1 MASGIASCRYDERL
15 FMKLSI
21 SARIAE
27 SFLSKEAA
35 ALSLSELAD
44 LAVTAGYDAVCMRAS
59 QIGVH
64 SPPDEITAARE
75 LLDARKLSVS
85 MVTGDFDI
93 VYNNDNGPQCLR
105 NIRSHLD
112 LAENL
117 GAPLIRTCIKTP
129 ADISCARRAAD
140 EAAERG
146 IRLAHQCHA
155 ESLFE
160 TPDQIVD
167 TLQKI
172 DRPNFGLIFEAANLD
187 ECGQAYGPEVIGRLA
202 PWIFNVY
209 LQNQKLCAD
218 GTVTL
223 QTWCRGPVSFDIL
236 QIHEAGGIDFDAIFE
251 GLSSIGYDGVVTVH
265 QAGSEQ
271 GRDHSV
277 SAATRTARYLQTCIG
292 PRADAG

>member
-1 MASGIASCRYDERL
+1 
-15 FMKLSI
+15 MKLSI

-27 SFLSKEAA
+27 SFLSKEEPT
-35 ALSLSELAD
+35 LSLTELAD
-44 LAVTAGYDAVCMRAS
+44 LAVAAGYDAVCMRAS

-64 SPPDEITAARE
+64 SSPEKIHAARQ
-75 LLDARKLSVS
+75 LLDARGLSVS

-105 NIRSHLD
+105 NITPYLD
-112 LAENL
+112 LAESL
-117 GAPLIRTCIKTP
+117 AAPLIRTCIKTP
-129 ADISCARRAAD
+129 ADISFAQQAAD

-167 TLQKI
+167 TLQTI

-187 ECGQAYGPEVIGRLA
+187 ECGQEYGPDVIARLA
-202 PWIFNVY
+202 PWMFNVY
-209 LQNQKLCAD
+209 LQNQKLSEN
-218 GTVTL
+218 GKVTL
-223 QTWCRGPVSFDIL
+223 QTWCRGPVSFDII
-236 QIHEAGGIDFDAIFE
+236 QIHETGGIDFDAVFE
-251 GLSSIGYDGVVTVH
+251 GLNVIGYDGMVTVH
-265 QAGSEQ
+265 QAGSEL

-277 SAATRTARYLQTCIG
+277 TAATQTARYLQTRDG
-292 PRADAG
+292 PRTDAG

>member
-1 MASGIASCRYDERL
+1 
-15 FMKLSI
+15 MKLSI

-27 SFLSKEAA
+27 SFLSKEEAT
-35 ALSLSELAD
+35 LSLTELAD

-64 SPPDEITAARE
+64 SSKDEVTAARQ
-75 LLDARKLSVS
+75 LLDARNLGVS

-105 NIRSHLD
+105 NITPHLD
-112 LAENL
+112 LAESL

-129 ADISCARRAAD
+129 ADISFAQQAAD

-160 TPDQIVD
+160 TPEQIVE

-187 ECGQAYGPEVIGRLA
+187 ECGQEYGPDVITRLA

-209 LQNQKLCAD
+209 LQNQRLSEN
-218 GTVTL
+218 GEITL

-236 QIHEAGGIDFDAIFE
+236 QIHETGGINFDAVFE
-251 GLSSIGYDGVVTVH
+251 GLTSIGYDGMITVH
-265 QAGSEQ
+265 QAGSEI

-277 SAATRTARYLQTCIG
+277 AAATQTARYLQTRGG

>member
-1 MASGIASCRYDERL
+1 
-15 FMKLSI
+15 MKLSI

-27 SFLSKEAA
+27 SFLSKEEAT
-35 ALSLSELAD
+35 LSLTELAD
-44 LAVTAGYDAVCMRAS
+44 LAVTAGYDAICMRAS
-59 QIGVH
+59 QIGIH
-64 SPPDEITAARE
+64 SSPEDVNAARQ
-75 LLDARKLSVS
+75 LLDARELKVS

-105 NIRSHLD
+105 NITPHLD
-112 LAENL
+112 LAESL

-129 ADISCARRAAD
+129 ADISVAQGAAD

-146 IRLAHQCHA
+146 IQLAHQCHA

-167 TLQKI
+167 ALQKI
-172 DRPNFGLIFEAANLD
+172 DRSNFGLIFEAANLD
-187 ECGQAYGPEVIGRLA
+187 ECGQEYGPDVIARFA

-209 LQNQKLCAD
+209 LQNQKLSEN
-218 GTVTL
+218 GEVTL
-223 QTWCRGPVSFDIL
+223 QTWCRGPVSFDII
-236 QIHEAGGIDFDAIFE
+236 QIHESGGIDFDSVLG
-251 GLSSIGYDGVVTVH
+251 GLNSIGYDGMVTVH
-265 QAGSEQ
+265 QAGSEL

-277 SAATRTARYLQTCIG
+277 AAATQTAQFLQTRGG